1 MRWDGSIISSVSLRE
16 ATYLLL
22 GAAFYS
28 LAMPGKITF
37 FSPASCVALIP
48 LFFCMRKG
56 AHLWKAAICGLI
68 FGTISSFFL
77 LNWISFTVSVYGKL
91 GLFLGILSALLLSAY
106 CGIFVSIFSLLTAEA
121 VKRFGKPG
129 IFSAPFFWSGAE
141 IVRVKLKIG
150 FPWLLF
156 GYSQYGDYY
165 ARQFAAF
172 GGVIGTGFFL
182 VLVNVLFY
190 LSLEYFIDGLRKR
203 SAALFLAALS
213 TLLFIHLPGFLSRGE
228 SFAAADNDS
237 LLVSAIQP
245 NIDLLKKWDEEFQGE
260 TIGILESLTEDQ
272 VREGVDLIIW
282 PETALPFFFYWDAEP
297 TVKIRSFVKG
307 IGKPVITGVPWYE
320 ARDGG
325 KYFNSI
331 VLISPAGKIAKRYD
345 KIMLVP
351 FGEYVPFRKVL
362 FFVDKITHGS
372 EDFSR
377 GERVKLLSWGAV
389 NVVPTVCYEAIFPQ
403 LSVEGVNLGGNL
415 LVNLTNDAWFGDTLA
430 PYQQLYMAAYRSVET
445 GRYMVRVSNSGISAV
460 IDQHGRVEKSIGLFT
475 RGRVMARVRPL
486 SGMTF
491 YVKNA
496 KFINLVIIS
505 GSIILI
511 GGTIIGRFRN
521 GRNI

>member
-1 MRWDGSIISSVSLRE
+1 MRWKGNITSSVSLRE
-16 ATYLLL
+16 TTYLLF

-28 LAMPGKITF
+28 LAMPGKINF
-37 FSPASCVALIP
+37 FSPASYIALVP

-56 AHLWKAAICGLI
+56 ANLWKAAICGLL
-68 FGTISSFFL
+68 FGTTSSFIL
-77 LNWISFTVSVYGKL
+77 LNWIAFTVSVYGKL
-91 GLFLGILSALLLSAY
+91 GLFLGLLSALMLSVY
-106 CGIFVSIFSLLTAEA
+106 CGIYVSIFSLLTTAA

-129 IFSAPFFWSGAE
+129 ILSAPFFWSGTE
-141 IVRVKLKIG
+141 IVRTKLQIG

-172 GGVIGTGFFL
+172 GGVIGTGFLL

-190 LSLEYFIDGLRKR
+190 LSLEYFIDGPRKR
-203 SAALFLAALS
+203 SAALFLAAL
-213 TLLFIHLPGFLSRGE
+213 TAVLFMHLPGFLSRGE
-228 SFAAADNDS
+228 SFAATDHQS

-260 TIGILESLTEDQ
+260 TIRILESLTEDQ

-282 PETALPFFFYWDAEP
+282 PETALPFFFFWDAEP
-297 TVKIRSFVKG
+297 TVMVRNFVKR
-307 IGKPVITGVPWYE
+307 IKKPVITGVPWYE

-331 VLISPAGKIAKRYD
+331 VLISPAGKIVKRYN
-345 KIMLVP
+345 KIKLVP

-362 FFVDKITHGS
+362 FFVEKITEGG

-377 GERVKLLSWGAV
+377 GERVKLLSWGNV

-403 LSVEGVNLGGNL
+403 LSVEGVNLGGTL

-460 IDQHGRVEKSIGLFT
+460 IDQHGRVEISIGLFT
-475 RGRVMARVRPL
+475 RGRVMAWVKPL

-496 KFINLVIIS
+496 NFINLVIIS